1 MIGVKVQNLCRAAR
15 RFSSNVS
22 IKDIV
27 RYGIRKCEGNQGI
40 NGWIRGIR
48 KYKDVTFLDV
58 NDGSSIK
65 NLQVV
70 AATNTVPT
78 DVTFG
83 SSVHIQGKLK
93 ERDAVQQKFEMQAT
107 AIEVI
112 GTCDNSTYPLKHK
125 TRHTME
131 YTRQYLHLRSRTNAF
146 GALLRIRHAVT
157 VGFHKFFTEE
167 GFLNVQTPVLTSN
180 DCEGAGDLF
189 KVTPDDESLSE
200 TTEGFFDKDAYLTVS
215 GQLHLEIVCCSH
227 GRVYTFNPAF
237 RAENS
242 RSRRHLAE
250 FSMVEAELPFTRDI
264 TDLTKCMESMLRTV
278 TDEVYTQSN
287 DDVQLF
293 NDRIAK
299 GHRWGADLQ
308 SEHEK
313 YIVMHCGNRPVF
325 VIDYPQSLKAFYALS
340 NDDKNETVAAV
351 DLLVPGVGELIGGSL
366 REHRLHLL
374 KHKLAS
380 LGLEKEYQW
389 YLDLR
394 SFGSIPHGGFGLGF
408 ERYLLF
414 LLGVDNIR
422 DVIPFPRFSHSCVL

>member
-1 MIGVKVQNLCRAAR
+1 
-15 RFSSNVS
+15 
-22 IKDIV
+22 
-27 RYGIRKCEGNQGI
+27 
-40 NGWIRGIR
+40 
-48 KYKDVTFLDV
+48 
-58 NDGSSIK
+58 
-65 NLQVV
+65 
-70 AATNTVPT
+70 
-78 DVTFG
+78 
-83 SSVHIQGKLK
+83 
-93 ERDAVQQKFEMQAT
+93 MQAT

-299 GHRWGADLQ
+299 GHRDTVENCINQPFLIISYAEAINILQNSKESWEFEPKWGADLQ

>member
-1 MIGVKVQNLCRAAR
+1 MHPL
-15 RFSSNVS
+15 
-22 IKDIV
+22 
-27 RYGIRKCEGNQGI
+27 
-40 NGWIRGIR
+40 W
-48 KYKDVTFLDV
+48 
-58 NDGSSIK
+58 
-65 NLQVV
+65 V
-70 AATNTVPT
+70 AIC
-78 DVTFG
+78 G
-83 SSVHIQGKLK
+83 GGKLK

-146 GALLRIRHAVT
+146 GALLRIRHAAT

-200 TTEGFFDKDAYLTVS
+200 TTEGSEGFFDKDAYLTVS
-215 GQLHLEIVCCSH
+215 GQLHLEIVCWQFH

-299 GHRWGADLQ
+299 GHRDTVENCINQPFLIISYAEAINILQ
-308 SEHEK
+308 NSKESWEFEPK
-313 YIVMHCGNRPVF
+313 
-325 VIDYPQSLKAFYALS
+325 
-340 NDDKNETVAAV
+340 VAAV
-351 DLLVPGVGELIGGSL
+351 DLLVPGVGELIGA
-366 REHRLHLL
+366 
-374 KHKLAS
+374 AS
-380 LGLEKEYQW
+380 G
-389 YLDLR
+389 
-394 SFGSIPHGGFGLGF
+394 
-408 ERYLLF
+408 
-414 LLGVDNIR
+414 NIAC
-422 DVIPFPRFSHSCVL
+422 IY